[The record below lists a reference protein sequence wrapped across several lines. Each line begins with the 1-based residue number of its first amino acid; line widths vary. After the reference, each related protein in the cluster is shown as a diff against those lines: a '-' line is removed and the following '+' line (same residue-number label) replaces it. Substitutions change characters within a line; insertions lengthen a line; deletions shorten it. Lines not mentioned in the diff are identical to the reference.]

1 MYPDEKKLFVEIQKV
16 SSKIVYLCGQKKNK
30 MAEHNELGKEGED
43 EAAHYLTE
51 RGYHILHR
59 NWRRGRNE
67 LDIVAAKDNQL
78 VIVEVKTRRDEIYGH
93 PEDAITNRKIRT
105 LVSLADSY
113 IKKFKLDLPVQFDII
128 TVVGNEPPFRIEHI
142 EEAFLP
148 PIW

>member
-67 LDIVAAKDNQL
+67 LDIVAAKIISWL
-78 VIVEVKTRRDEIYGH
+78 SWKSRPEEMKYTVIPKT
-93 PEDAITNRKIRT
+93 P
-105 LVSLADSY
+105 
-113 IKKFKLDLPVQFDII
+113 
-128 TVVGNEPPFRIEHI
+128 
-142 EEAFLP
+142 
-148 PIW
+148 